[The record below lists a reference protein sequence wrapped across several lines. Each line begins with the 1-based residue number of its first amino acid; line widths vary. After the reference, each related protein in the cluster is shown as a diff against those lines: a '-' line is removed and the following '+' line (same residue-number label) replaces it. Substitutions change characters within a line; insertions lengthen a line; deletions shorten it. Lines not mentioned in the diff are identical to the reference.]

1 MHVLNMYLN
10 TTKYQTF
17 LIIPKFCS
25 LKLSKMDRRIY
36 DRVNNGNTKDTTY
49 YTLLR
54 AVHEL
59 DLIQAIHMDPI
70 ST

>member
-10 TTKYQTF
+10 TTKYQV
-17 LIIPKFCS
+17 L
-25 LKLSKMDRRIY
+25 LSKMDRRVY
-36 DRVNNGNTKDTTY
+36 DRVNNGNTKDTTD